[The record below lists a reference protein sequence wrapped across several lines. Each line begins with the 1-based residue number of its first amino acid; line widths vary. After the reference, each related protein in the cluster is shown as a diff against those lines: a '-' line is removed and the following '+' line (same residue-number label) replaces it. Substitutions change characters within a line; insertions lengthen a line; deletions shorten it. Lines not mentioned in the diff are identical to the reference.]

1 MVKFLNT
8 TIGTRLAVGF
18 ALVLL
23 LLIAIT
29 ALGVRQV
36 NQISNKLTTIN
47 DVNNVK
53 QRYAIN
59 FRGSVH
65 DRAIVLRDLLLIA
78 NKADLPPEFEKID
91 ALSKKYAE
99 SAEKLDQIFASRTDI
114 TSDERD
120 ALVQIKDIEATTLP
134 LYKKV
139 IDLRMAD
146 KTPEAVQALLSEAR
160 PSLVEWLKRINRMI
174 DMEEAMSKVEGTQA
188 RSVAD
193 GFLLLMVG
201 LCVIA
206 TLLGAVVA
214 WYITHSIT
222 RPISEAQ
229 KIARAVAAGD
239 LSTLVASNDSRS
251 AASSRDETVRLMRS
265 MLEMRDSLRHLVSDT
280 KSQADLLATASNK
293 LTSNVTQMEVNSL
306 NQSNGASSIS
316 SNIEKLTHSI
326 EQVSSHTADA
336 SKLALE
342 ADHQAENGV
351 ATIERVVSEI
361 KGIADVVNSAAQR
374 IAELE
379 ADSAKISSI
388 VVVIKDIAEQTNL
401 LALNAAI
408 EAARAGEQGRGF
420 AVVADEVR
428 KLSERTATSTAEI
441 SKMIEAIQRT
451 TLDAVTGIQSGVAS
465 VESGVGLANSARDTV
480 GEIRNVARRVSEVV
494 GGISQSLQEQS
505 VASANVA
512 EEVEQIAGLATD
524 SNATTEQTGEAARTL
539 KDITSN
545 MLASV
550 GQFKL

>member
-1 MVKFLNT
+1 
-8 TIGTRLAVGF
+8 
-18 ALVLL
+18 
-23 LLIAIT
+23 
-29 ALGVRQV
+29 
-36 NQISNKLTTIN
+36 
-47 DVNNVK
+47 
-53 QRYAIN
+53 
-59 FRGSVH
+59 
-65 DRAIVLRDLLLIA
+65 
-78 NKADLPPEFEKID
+78 
-91 ALSKKYAE
+91 
-99 SAEKLDQIFASRTDI
+99 
-114 TSDERD
+114 
-120 ALVQIKDIEATTLP
+120 
-134 LYKKV
+134 
-139 IDLRMAD
+139 
-146 KTPEAVQALLSEAR
+146 
-160 PSLVEWLKRINRMI
+160 
-174 DMEEAMSKVEGTQA
+174 
-188 RSVAD
+188 
-193 GFLLLMVG
+193 
-201 LCVIA
+201 
-206 TLLGAVVA
+206 
-214 WYITHSIT
+214 
-222 RPISEAQ
+222 
-229 KIARAVAAGD
+229 
-239 LSTLVASNDSRS
+239 
-251 AASSRDETVRLMRS
+251 MRS
-265 MLEMRDSLRHLVSDT
+265 MLEMRDSLRHLVAGT

-293 LTSNVTQMEVNSL
+293 LTSNVAQMEVNSL

-361 KGIADVVNSAAQR
+361 KGISDVVNSAAQR

-465 VESGVGLANSARDTV
+465 VEIGVNLANSARDTV

-505 VASANVA
+505 IASANVA
-512 EEVEQIAGLATD
+512 DEVEQIAGLATD

-539 KDITSN
+539 KDITGN